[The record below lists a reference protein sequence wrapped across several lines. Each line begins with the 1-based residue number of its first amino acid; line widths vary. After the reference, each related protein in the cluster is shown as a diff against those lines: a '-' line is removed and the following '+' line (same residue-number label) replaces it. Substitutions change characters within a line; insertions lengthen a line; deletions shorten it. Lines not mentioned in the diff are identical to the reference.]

1 MKIEDVLDL
10 KDFNFLDDL
19 FGSCDEKINLIK
31 KKFNVEV
38 VVRQNFLKILGFEKD
53 VVVAKKV
60 ILYILDSL
68 KKGETITKQNVEF
81 ILNCVEKGQFFV
93 LSGSFKKQICKN
105 FKNKPIL
112 TQTVSQK
119 KYSEL
124 IDENLIVF
132 GVGPAGTGKTY
143 IAVAKAVAFL
153 KEKIVEKIVLTRPVV
168 EAGERL
174 GFLPGDLQN
183 KIDPYLRP
191 LYDVIEEILGVEGLN
206 RLIERKKIEIVPLA
220 YMRGRTLSNSFII
233 LDEAQNTTVKQMK
246 MFLTR
251 FGYGSKMIITGDV
264 TQVDLQVSEKSGLL
278 NAINILKEIDLIK
291 IFNFEKKDIVRHEL
305 VQKIVKAYEK
315 T

>member
-1 MKIEDVLDL
+1 MKIEDALDL

-38 VVRQNFLKILGFEKD
+38 FVRQNFLKILGFEKD

-132 GVGPAGTGKTY
+132 GVGPAGTGKTET
-143 IAVAKAVAFL
+143 AMQLVRS
-153 KEKIVEKIVLTRPVV
+153 LTLNSNPAYV
-168 EAGERL
+168 
-174 GFLPGDLQN
+174 
-183 KIDPYLRP
+183 ID
-191 LYDVIEEILGVEGLN
+191 
-206 RLIERKKIEIVPLA
+206 A
-220 YMRGRTLSNSFII
+220 AT
-233 LDEAQNTTVKQMK
+233 
-246 MFLTR
+246 
-251 FGYGSKMIITGDV
+251 IITNEGKF
-264 TQVDLQVSEKSGLL
+264 SNLL
-278 NAINILKEIDLIK
+278 KPI
-291 IFNFEKKDIVRHEL
+291 EL
-305 VQKIVKAYEK
+305 NKQKGTVQ
-315 T
+315 TTLM